1 MARIFILG
9 DSHSVLLGPAIVRAM
24 SSSDWALAG
33 QISRVGWSTAR
44 YSHDSTWLPEI
55 AAARPDVVI
64 VILGTN
70 DAAQGQQAYAGQ
82 LKSVVDSIKSAS
94 VPAIVWVGP
103 PTVTNAAVDA
113 RGDRIA
119 PWQGSFLPQMG
130 VKWID
135 SRQMTNGG
143 QAPDGIHFTAAGYR
157 AWAGSLADP
166 LRQTSIGAQGAP
178 AGGAMGGA
186 AIVIP
191 LVLAGLVAGMLWA
204 TPRAR

>member
-1 MARIFILG
+1 MTRIFILG

-24 SSSDWALAG
+24 GSSGWESAG
-33 QISRVGWSTAR
+33 QISHVGWSTAR
-44 YSHDSTWLPEI
+44 YVSDNSWQPALATV
-55 AAARPDVVI
+55 RPDVAI

-70 DAAQGQQAYAGQ
+70 DAAQSQQAYATQ
-82 LKSVVDSIKSAS
+82 LRTMVDTIKAAG

-103 PTVTNAAVDA
+103 PSVTNAAVDA

-191 LVLAGLVAGMLWA
+191 LMLAGLAVGLLVATL
-204 TPRAR
+204 RVR